1 VPGRASADLARLSY
15 PLRQPQSSKRGGSA
29 SDYRVFHAAS
39 ASEALEGLDT
49 YAIGRAFL
57 RVEGA
62 HVELALDVP
71 AELWRRF
78 EG

>member
-1 VPGRASADLARLSY
+1 V
-15 PLRQPQSSKRGGSA
+15 KRGRCSRTWR
-29 SDYRVFHAAS
+29 DFCEFHGTAWRKRFI
-39 ASEALEGLDT
+39 EGLDT

-57 RVEGA
+57 RIEGA